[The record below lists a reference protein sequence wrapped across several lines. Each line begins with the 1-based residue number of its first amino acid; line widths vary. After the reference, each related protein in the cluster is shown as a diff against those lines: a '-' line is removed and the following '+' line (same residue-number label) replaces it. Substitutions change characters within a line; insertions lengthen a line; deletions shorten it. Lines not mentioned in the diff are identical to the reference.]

1 MGKQT
6 CPICRKV
13 FDGSNFKVHLTVHNN
28 IHQTSNVLLLSDAI
42 SLDILDLF
50 FDVET
55 PLDLESLLSDLGI
68 SMSDLDPSI
77 LDTE

>member
-13 FDGSNFKVHLTVHNN
+13 FDGSNFKVQLTVHNN

-55 PLDLESLLSDLGI
+55 PLDLESLLSDFGI